1 MSDCLHCDI
10 NEIVQKHIERTETPD
25 AADLAARMAESLAD
39 MILTFVILTFV
50 PEEDQ
55 ANILAH
61 TIAHLGEMFL
71 QKGGA
76 VEGDT
81 TH

>member
-1 MSDCLHCDI
+1 MQPILPPGWPK
-10 NEIVQKHIERTETPD
+10 VWRT
-25 AADLAARMAESLAD
+25 
-39 MILTFVILTFV
+39 MILTCV

-55 ANILAH
+55 ANVLAH

>member
-1 MSDCLHCDI
+1 MPPILPP
-10 NEIVQKHIERTETPD
+10 EWPRV
-25 AADLAARMAESLAD
+25 LAD
-39 MILTFVILTFV
+39 MILTFV

-55 ANILAH
+55 ANVLAH